1 MNMRHFF
8 GSGPAADMTV
18 DKGEVMA
25 VIGNRMEPIRG
36 SARLSGDARTT
47 AACGGRA
54 ATPK

>member
-8 GSGPAADMTV
+8 GSGPVADMTV